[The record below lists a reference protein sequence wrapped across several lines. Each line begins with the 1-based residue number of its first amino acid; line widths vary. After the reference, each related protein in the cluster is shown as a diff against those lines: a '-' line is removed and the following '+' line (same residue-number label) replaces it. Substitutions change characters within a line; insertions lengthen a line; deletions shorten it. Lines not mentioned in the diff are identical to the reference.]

1 MLIIDD
7 ICDTFIMVIIM
18 KNKIISVLIA
28 IWIVVAIFTTVCLL
42 SFNKYRVAEFGK
54 YSIFT
59 VDTDI
64 LEPDFSEGSLLI
76 TKKTNHKHIEAGD
89 NIFYYEADSS
99 DSVVNIGTV
108 TKKEEVTA
116 TEATLT
122 MQNEQKISMQ
132 YVLGKE
138 DAAIA
143 IPVLGTILSII
154 ESKWGYMFLVIFPT
168 ILIIV
173 YEIFAVINEIKSSK
187 EEQAEKKEEVKKNE
201 IEEL

>member
-1 MLIIDD
+1 
-7 ICDTFIMVIIM
+7 M
-18 KNKIISVLIA
+18 KNRIISVLIG
-28 IWIVVAIFTTVCLL
+28 IWIIVAIFTTVCLL

-64 LEPDFSEGSLLI
+64 LEPEFSEGSLMI
-76 TKKTNHKHIEAGD
+76 TKKTNHKHINPGD
-89 NIFYYEADSS
+89 NVFYYDSESSEA
-99 DSVVNIGTV
+99 VVNVGTV
-108 TKKEEVTA
+108 VHKEEVTS

-122 MQNEQKISMQ
+122 MQNDNKISMS

-138 DAAIA
+138 ETATS

-168 ILIIV
+168 ILIVV
-173 YEIFAVINEIKSSK
+173 YEVFNIIT
-187 EEQAEKKEEVKKNE
+187 EVKRSSNSKKLNE
-201 IEEL
+201 KDDTTVIEEL